1 MLALLPHVTAGLN
14 ALAVILLLTG
24 FTLIRLRR
32 HAAHRVVMTAAV
44 GTSCLFLVAYL
55 TYHFTAPVFVFRGGG
70 LVRPLYYLLLVSHV
84 VLALAVAPM
93 VAVTVLRARAGAL
106 ARHRALARWTLPV
119 WLYVSITGIVVYVLL
134 YHVYR
139 PEA

>member
-14 ALAVILLLTG
+14 ALAVVLLLAG

-32 HAAHRVVMTAAV
+32 YAAHRAVMTAAV
-44 GTSCLFLVAYL
+44 VTSSLFLAAYL
-55 TYHFTAPVFVFRGGG
+55 TYHFTAPIFVFRGVG
-70 LVRPLYYLLLVSHV
+70 LVRTLYYAMLVSHV

-93 VAVTVLRARAGAL
+93 VAVTFLRARAGRFS
-106 ARHRALARWTLPV
+106 RHRALARWTLPV
-119 WLYVSITGIVVYVLL
+119 WIYVSVTGIAVYVLL

-139 PEA
+139 PEV